1 MCGEG
6 AGGGAPRRVG
16 GDGVPSFSRERHW
29 RADCLLFVNKSGT
42 VFMKKVS
49 VCLCGR
55 ATGGLV
61 GPPPENNPPRFLG
74 ARRTPGGGPSPL
86 AAPSRE
92 KKKSDPTSPR
102 VCGATIGGGLA
113 LPYPSIVCTPLME

>member
-16 GDGVPSFSRERHW
+16 GDGVPSFSRERHR

-61 GPPPENNPPRFLG
+61 GPPPKITPPGFWAPGGPR
-74 ARRTPGGGPSPL
+74 GGGPSPL

-102 VCGATIGGGLA
+102 VCGATIGGDLH
-113 LPYPSIVCTPLME
+113 YPIPVLSVRL